1 MFQSNN
7 HWENSSSNQID
18 TTVVGY
24 SSYII
29 IWNSLEMSG
38 LRFLNKVTIVTGGSK
53 GIGAG
58 IGIVVEKLLFVVEEF
73 VKNGSKVVFCC
84 RSSAEGEAFVKITAF
99 FVLSRK
105 RR

>member
-1 MFQSNN
+1 MFQFQN
-7 HWENSSSNQID
+7 HRENSSSNQID
-18 TTVVGY
+18 TLVFGY
-24 SSYII
+24 SPYIN
-29 IWNSLEMSG
+29 WNSLEMSG

-58 IGIVVEKLLFVVEEF
+58 IGIVVERLLFVVEEF

-84 RSSAEGEAFVKITAF
+84 RNSAEGEAFVKITAF
-99 FVLSRK
+99 FVMSRK